1 MNISNVTLDNL
12 SNNIS
17 QNLNLINLTDQKITI
32 IENSLNSSSENLY
45 PFIDKNSQPILVIT
59 YGAPFT
65 AVIFLKTKL
74 LYLKTN
80 PKTNPKTNELEIITI
95 SSSITYISS
104 WLSINI
110 FILLYLGILNP
121 NLFSYNQVIGIV
133 STSGLL
139 LFMFTLVLVWL
150 EDVGSIIRRIH
161 DFKRYIL
168 SKFHDL
174 LNLDVL
180 SSFDRFK

>member
-17 QNLNLINLTDQKITI
+17 QNLNLINLSDQKIRI

-45 PFIDKNSQPILVIT
+45 PVLDKNSQPILVIT
-59 YGAPFT
+59 YGFPFT

-74 LYLKTN
+74 SNL
-80 PKTNPKTNELEIITI
+80 KTNPKTNELEIITI
-95 SSSITYISS
+95 SSSINYISS
-104 WLSINI
+104 WLLINI

-121 NLFSYNQVIGIV
+121 NIFSYNLDIIIV

-168 SKFHDL
+168 SKFHNL

>member
-17 QNLNLINLTDQKITI
+17 QNLNLSNLSDQKIKTL
-32 IENSLNSSSENLY
+32 ENSLNSSSENLY
-45 PFIDKNSQPILVIT
+45 PFLDRNSQPILVIT
-59 YGAPFT
+59 YGVPFT

-74 LYLKTN
+74 SNLKTN
-80 PKTNPKTNELEIITI
+80 PKTNEKEIITV

-104 WLSINI
+104 WLLINI

-121 NLFSYNQVIGIV
+121 TVFSYNQVIIIV
-133 STSGLL
+133 LTSGLL

-150 EDVGSIIRRIH
+150 EDVGFIIRRIH
-161 DFKRYIL
+161 DFKRYIH
-168 SKFHDL
+168 SKFRDL

-180 SSFDRFK
+180 SFFDRFK